1 MIEWDLTQEKC
12 DIKGFNQQQWGL
24 IQGGAPQFAKL
35 V

>member
-1 MIEWDLTQEKC
+1 MIEWDLTKEKC
-12 DIKGFNQQQWGL
+12 DIKGFNQQRWGL